1 MATEYSSIDHLLTGN
16 KTETQPQTPEDMR
29 EEESIYA
36 EEEPEIQQ
44 QEEIEPEQEEQSH
57 DLEEKEKQKQ
67 SSEDEYGNKKA
78 IDNEVIRERLARQA
92 ESLNRKHQQAM
103 EELKRQLTP
112 QQQQAADNFEYNP
125 NAEGDWQQ
133 QLAAFVKHTVNNM
146 TQEKQKAHQEQI
158 ERQAQAEFEA
168 KFYDGMSKFG
178 DFVEVVGAQPITDA
192 MTIATRSM
200 KDPAAFLYAASKR
213 APQELQRIS
222 SLRDPYAQIAA
233 MGALETSLKRKPEP
247 SKASKPLSRTP
258 EDGIIEHKKKAPETI
273 EDLIAQADRRKM
285 ANLDRRRAVIGGR
298 R

>member
-16 KTETQPQTPEDMR
+16 KTEVQPQTPEDMR
-29 EEESIYA
+29 QEESVYT
-36 EEEPEIQQ
+36 ETEPEIQEK
-44 QEEIEPEQEEQSH
+44 EEVEPEQEETS
-57 DLEEKEKQKQ
+57 DSEEEETREQ

-112 QQQQAADNFEYNP
+112 QQQHAADNFEYNP

-146 TQEKQKAHQEQI
+146 TQEQKKVQQEQI

-168 KFYDGMSKFG
+168 KFYGGMSKFG

-247 SKASKPLSRTP
+247 SKAPKPLSRTP
-258 EDGIIEHKKKAPETI
+258 EDGIIEHKKKKTETI
-273 EDLIAQADRRKM
+273 EDLIAQADKRKM